1 MDMNLQ
7 SMNGTVRVGVLRGG
21 PSHEYD
27 VSLKTGAHIMKH
39 LPKQYQVKD
48 IVISRDGDWHIDGV
62 ARNPGRVLSQVD
74 VVFNALHGNYGED
87 GKVQQILGAF
97 GTPFTGSKTFPSA
110 LGQHKAL
117 AKKTYNLHK
126 IKTPVFVVLQPKDNT
141 WNNIVGVFQSFPQP
155 SIVKP
160 ISGGSSLATAIATD
174 FVSFEKAVEQA
185 FRFGS
190 AVLIEEYIIG
200 REATCGVLDSLDGS
214 QSYALFPVEIIT
226 EAQKIFN
233 KLSPAPNLCQELC
246 PSTFSQSTKQ
256 ELQEIS
262 LTSHM
267 ALGLRHYSRS
277 DYIISPRGIYLLETN
292 SLPGLSEDSLYPK
305 SLEAA
310 GVSFQEFLDHVLTLT
325 LSKTS

>member
-1 MDMNLQ
+1 MNLQ
-7 SMNGTVRVGVLRGG
+7 SANGTIRVGVLRGG

-27 VSLKTGAHIMKH
+27 VSLRTGAHVMKH

-48 IVISRDGDWHIDGV
+48 IVISRDGDWHIDGF
-62 ARNPGRVLSQVD
+62 ARNPARTLSQVD
-74 VVFNALHGNYGED
+74 VVFNALHGTYGED

-97 GTPFTGSKTFPSA
+97 GVPFTGSHAFPSA

-117 AKKTYNLHK
+117 TKKVYDLHK
-126 IKTPVFVVLQPKDNT
+126 IKTPVSIVLQPKDNT
-141 WNNIVGVFQSFPQP
+141 WNTIVEVFQSFPQP

-160 ISGGSSLATAIATD
+160 VSGGSSFAITVVRD
-174 FVSFEKAVEQA
+174 FVSFEKAVEKA

-200 REATCGVLDSLDGS
+200 REATCGVLDSADSS
-214 QSYALFPVEIIT
+214 QSYALFPIEIVT
-226 EAQKIFN
+226 EAQKIYN
-233 KLSPAPNLCQELC
+233 KLNSVESICQELC
-246 PSTFSQSTKQ
+246 PSTFPQSVKQ
-256 ELQEIS
+256 NLQEIS
-262 LTSHM
+262 LASHM

-277 DYIISPRGIYLLETN
+277 DFIVSPRGIYLLETN
-292 SLPGLSEDSLYPK
+292 SLPGLTEESLYPK

-310 GVSFQEFLDHVLTLT
+310 GVSFPEFLDHVLTAT